1 LRIFKNAYLPSLNYQ
16 ICNCLFIYKHKT
28 IHSTLIL
35 KKIYDTEKAKK
46 WIVCSYGTYIYD
58 EQEHMQC
65 THGMI
70 YNFEIF
76 ISILAKVYYGLT
88 CCGQSNQ
95 SNILEKT
102 ANFNQAEHL
111 LKINTNMHAYNYIG
125 Q

>member
-1 LRIFKNAYLPSLNYQ
+1 MIQRKQKSGLFVAYGP
-16 ICNCLFIYKHKT
+16 
-28 IHSTLIL
+28 
-35 KKIYDTEKAKK
+35 
-46 WIVCSYGTYIYD
+46 YIYD
-58 EQEHMQC
+58 EQEHIQG
-65 THGMI
+65 THGII